1 MAVIGSLIKGA
12 LGGYGKKPSV
22 PEYKPVD
29 PTQEQQ
35 KTIAGNLSAMPE
47 AQKLAGGVNK
57 FNLEQLQQMLA
68 GLMPGYG
75 NIQNQISTNI
85 QSQLKGEIP
94 ADVQAQVQN
103 SAAAK
108 AIGGGFGGTGMH
120 GNLVARDFGMTSYGI
135 TQQAMDSATRWTQAT
150 AGMAQP
156 MMMDVSSMFFTPQ
169 QRMAYAFQNNEN
181 KFNRDWM
188 ANQIK
193 ASPDPFR
200 AALGDAFIED
210 EQQIMQMAGSMV
222 SMAAGMC
229 WVAREVYDGDEV
241 MWRLFRHWLLN
252 KAPKWFRNLYR
263 KYGERFAGWLK
274 GKDKLKAIIRRWMDK
289 KVEEAFYGIIQ
300 HA

>member
-12 LGGYGKKPSV
+12 LGGYGKKPEV
-22 PEYKPVD
+22 PQYKPVD

-57 FNLEQLQQMLA
+57 FNLEQLQQMLD

-75 NIQNQISTNI
+75 NIQNQMSTNL

-103 SAAAK
+103 SAAAR

-156 MMMDVSSMFFTPQ
+156 MMMDVSSMFLSPQ

-200 AALGDAFIED
+200 AGLGDAFIE
-210 EQQIMQMAGSMV
+210 EERQLMQLVGSVAGMAGG
-222 SMAAGMC
+222 MA
-229 WVAREVYDGDEV
+229 
-241 MWRLFRHWLLN
+241 
-252 KAPKWFRNLYR
+252 
-263 KYGERFAGWLK
+263 
-274 GKDKLKAIIRRWMDK
+274 
-289 KVEEAFYGIIQ
+289 
-300 HA
+300 